1 MNLILGSYLSL
12 WNKNK
17 AENYIFIT
25 SLVNEFDPIYFE
37 LITKIFKNKEIYY
50 DDYFESFVL
59 LLFCNFNQITSYL
72 LTMMNINSNIM
83 INEEQID
90 RVLDIFNRQYIN
102 VLDFKDDPKNKIYL
116 NDCDAYSMK
125 NFIPWLISCLGFQSL
140 IFGVRSVIIDL
151 TIGNSCFKNINKRI
165 THYYDLIK
173 ANNGKNDAT
182 NIFMCNKFIAT
193 QLPSPPFT
201 PKSLNSAPSTAKNS
215 FILSANTSP
224 DKILYNSN
232 NINNLKLLPS
242 KPPVMPKESCIS
254 KMKRV
259 VFSNEPPKYYYDYYL
274 FYPSANSINDLILEL
289 RSGKGYGL
297 RNRSSTNVS
306 KKQCFR
312 TKVKT
317 MNYQSSSKKRNST
330 SDNKGSSFDI
340 RNMKNSRVKSCNFN
354 ASYSHINFIDGPKT
368 VQVVSRKLMKM
379 KLTDP
384 DIKCEAS
391 LLCEK
396 NGDKNIDRLVTSG
409 LSKQFSF

>member
-17 AENYIFIT
+17 LENYILIS
-25 SLVNEFDPIYFE
+25 SLTNEFDPIYFE

-102 VLDFKDDPKNKIYL
+102 VFDFKEDPRNRIYL

-151 TIGNSCFKNINKRI
+151 TIGNSCFKNISKRI

-173 ANNGKNDAT
+173 ASNNRNDAT
-182 NIFMCNKFIAT
+182 NLFMCNKLIAT

-201 PKSLNSAPSTAKNS
+201 PKSLNSNPSTAKNS

-224 DKILYNSN
+224 DKILNSSN

-242 KPPVMPKESCIS
+242 KPPVIPKESCMS
-254 KMKRV
+254 KLKRIV
-259 VFSNEPPKYYYDYYL
+259 LSNEPPQYYYDYYL
-274 FYPSANSINDLILEL
+274 LYPSANSVNDLILEL

-297 RNRSSTNVS
+297 RNRSSTNVT
-306 KKQCFR
+306 KNNCFR
-312 TKVKT
+312 GKVKT
-317 MNYQSSSKKRNST
+317 MNYQSSNKKRNSS
-330 SDNKGSSFDI
+330 SDNKGSGLDI
-340 RNMKNSRVKSCNFN
+340 KHLKNCRVKSCNFN
-354 ASYSHINFIDGPKT
+354 NSYSNVNYIDGPKT
-368 VQVVSRKLMKM
+368 IQVVPRKLKHMKFI
-379 KLTDP
+379 DG
-384 DIKCEAS
+384 DIKCEGS
-391 LLCEK
+391 LLCDK
-396 NGDKNIDRLVTSG
+396 NGDKNIDRVIARTLP
-409 LSKQFSF
+409 KQFSF